1 MASRCPEAWT
11 QALDPAALPEQS
23 RHVKRDE
30 EMHEAERGYRR
41 ALLLLKPPLSP
52 WRWCGHGED
61 KSRGALD
68 RSRSDI
74 VNRHP
79 GPAEGEL
86 HGTRGMELASLHV

>member
-1 MASRCPEAWT
+1 MGSRCPAAWK
-11 QALDPAALPEQS
+11 QALDHAAHPEQS

-30 EMHEAERGYRR
+30 EMHEAEHGYRR

-52 WRWCGHGED
+52 WRWWGHRED

-68 RSRSDI
+68 RSRCDI

-86 HGTRGMELASLHV
+86 HGTACVEDFYRA